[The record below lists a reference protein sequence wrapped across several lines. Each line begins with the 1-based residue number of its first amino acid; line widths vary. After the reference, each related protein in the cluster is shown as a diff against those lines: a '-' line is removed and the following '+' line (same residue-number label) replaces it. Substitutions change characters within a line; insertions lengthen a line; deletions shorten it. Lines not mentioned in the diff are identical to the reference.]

1 MFAQYVVTVDF
12 SSWQFWLPAIVLAGA
27 LGYWLGRRSRPAEKA
42 SPSPAAARPAQLPKK
57 PLTNVFPPPPA
68 PVAPPV
74 GPKGKED
81 PFEKGS
87 FGERRVALRRSG
99 AMVKVAVADEH
110 LEAQVPGWV
119 VDRSMGGLGVLLEK
133 PLPSGALLNVRP
145 WDGGAMAPWVQVTV
159 RSCVPEEG
167 RWKAGC
173 QFVKT
178 PPWSVM
184 LLFG

>member
-1 MFAQYVVTVDF
+1 MFAEITVELG
-12 SSWQFWLPAIVLAGA
+12 SWQFWLPAILLSGII
-27 LGYWLGRRSRPAEKA
+27 GYLLGRRMHPAESRKGRIL
-42 SPSPAAARPAQLPKK
+42 SKQTQQVKK
-57 PLTNVFPPPPA
+57 PRTNVFPAPA
-68 PVAPPV
+68 LPASEAALQA
-74 GPKGKED
+74 KTD

-99 AMVKVAVADEH
+99 SMVKVAVADEK
-110 LEAQVPGWV
+110 LESLVPGWV
-119 VDRSMGGLGVLLEK
+119 VDRSMGGLGVLLER
-133 PLPSGALLNVRP
+133 PLESGLVLHVRP
-145 WDGGAMAPWVQVTV
+145 WDGGDMAPWVQVTV
-159 RSCVPEEG
+159 RSCQPEEG